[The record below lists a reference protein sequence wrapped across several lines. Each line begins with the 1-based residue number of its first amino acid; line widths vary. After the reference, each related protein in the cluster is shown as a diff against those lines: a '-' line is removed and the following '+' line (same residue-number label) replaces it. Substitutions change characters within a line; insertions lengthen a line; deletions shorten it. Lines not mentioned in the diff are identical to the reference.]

1 MQYLAI
7 KWSRCSDEI
16 QPVGEW
22 KDSRE
27 EALGDAYADYAPH
40 VRCFYEILDSEG
52 ARTELTEVEYSAAMQ
67 TYHEAIEARD
77 ARGVW
82 G

>member
-1 MQYLAI
+1 MRYRAI

-16 QPVGEW
+16 WVVAEW
-22 KDSRE
+22 KDSRD
-27 EALGDAYADYAPH
+27 EALKDAYADFAPYE
-40 VRCFYEILDSEG
+40 RWFYEILDTNGE
-52 ARTELTEVEYSAAMQ
+52 RTELTGDEYDAAMQ
-67 TYHEAIEARD
+67 WYHDAIEARD